1 MINKVKARA
10 LIGLGELAI
19 ATFIILIGYTIGA
32 QSVTRQTHHQIKT
45 EAHKLLTKEKQAKES
60 RILSDKLV
68 KEFLTQYF
76 TKSKLGENNARI
88 KPYMTESAYSEELA
102 HQEETINQVYKDYRL
117 DYRFD

>member
-10 LIGLGELAI
+10 LIGLGGLAI

-32 QSVTRQTHHQIKT
+32 QSVTRQTNHQIKT
-45 EAHKLLTKEKQAKES
+45 GTHKLLTKEKQAKES

-76 TKSKLGENNARI
+76 TKSKLGENNVR
-88 KPYMTESAYSEELA
+88 K
-102 HQEETINQVYKDYRL
+102 
-117 DYRFD
+117 